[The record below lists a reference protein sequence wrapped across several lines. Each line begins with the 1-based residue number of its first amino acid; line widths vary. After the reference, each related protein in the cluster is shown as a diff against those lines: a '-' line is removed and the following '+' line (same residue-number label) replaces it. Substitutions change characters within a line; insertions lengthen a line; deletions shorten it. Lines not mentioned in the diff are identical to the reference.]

1 MLEQGKIY
9 WVGRPEVSRS
19 GRFNKQTT
27 TVQVASMDENGEVNF
42 STQVYSSRGKLGT
55 PNNVIRLSKID
66 FNKLINS

>member
-27 TVQVASMDENGEVNF
+27 TVQVASVDVNGEVNF
-42 STQVYSSRGKLGT
+42 STQVYSSRGKLRT
-55 PNNVIRLSKID
+55 PNNVIRLTKSD
-66 FNKLINS
+66 FNKLIK